1 MNILKYGA
9 KLYCGR
15 RTLSQKNGGYLMDN
29 GVDKI
34 KNAVSF
40 LLRGSVTVKI
50 ILIGFMT
57 LILQIPAFQ
66 IMRLID
72 ERQSRKAEA

>member
-1 MNILKYGA
+1 
-9 KLYCGR
+9 
-15 RTLSQKNGGYLMDN
+15 MDN